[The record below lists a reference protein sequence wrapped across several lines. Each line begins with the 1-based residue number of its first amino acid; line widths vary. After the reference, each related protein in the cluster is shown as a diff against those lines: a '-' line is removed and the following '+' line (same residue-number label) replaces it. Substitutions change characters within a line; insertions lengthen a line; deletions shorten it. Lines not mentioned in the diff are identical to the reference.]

1 MTIASTTS
9 PTESKKER
17 TSFSLLTEPWLL
29 ARSQSGEVEQVSLL
43 KAFERAHEITGL
55 GGEIPTQEAAC
66 LRLMLAILYRAINV
80 PEGEEMATWEH
91 LWEQRRL
98 PVEQIHSYLLS
109 HADRFDL
116 IHPHTPFYQVA
127 ELHTASN
134 KTSGLGK
141 IIAEVPDGA
150 QFFTTRAGQA
160 TDRLSFAEAARW
172 LVHVHAYDCSG
183 IKSGA
188 VGDDRVKGGKG
199 YPIGIGFTGWLGLII
214 LEGRTLAETL
224 LLNLSLRFWRANDL
238 PPWEREP
245 NSAATDLTHPQ
256 PQGPVEAATWQG
268 RRVRLI
274 HNGFDVVDVVLAN
287 GDPLMPQNR
296 QTVEPMTSWRF
307 SEPQTKKANGITT
320 YMPLT
325 HQPSRA
331 LWRGLGSVLGERTS
345 QAATKANTAAFLRA
359 GSLEWLSDLVDDGI
373 VKRDFP
379 MRFRAIGMEYG
390 SQSASVTAVIDDRL
404 ELAPA
409 VIADPL
415 VRRQAIDAVDAAE
428 EAVRALGR
436 LATNL
441 ADASGRHLLPGM
453 EDGPR
458 SRAGEMAYTLLDL
471 PYRTWVGTLT
481 ATNIDERRQ
490 AWQQTVWRIANRVAG
505 ELVQAAGT
513 PALVGRTVNS
523 NYLNTPIAENFF
535 RAALKKALPY
545 AFPQGTQTDE
555 PEPKGEPSSE
565 NKEQQ

>member
-1 MTIASTTS
+1 MTIAPTTS
-9 PTESKKER
+9 STEPKKKH
-17 TSFSLLTEPWLL
+17 TSFNLLTEPWLL
-29 ARSQSGEVEQVSLL
+29 ARSQSGEVEQIGLL
-43 KAFERAHEITGL
+43 EAFERAHQITGL

-66 LRLMLAILYRAINV
+66 LRLMLAILYRAIDV
-80 PEGEEMATWEH
+80 PEGEEMTTWEQ

-98 PVEQIHSYLLS
+98 PVEQVCPYLMK

-116 IHPHTPFYQVA
+116 LHPRTPFFQVA
-127 ELHTASN
+127 GLHTASG

-141 IIAEVPDGA
+141 IIAELPDGA
-150 QFFTTRAGQA
+150 PFFTTRAGQSSEQ
-160 TDRLSFAEAARW
+160 LSFAEAARW
-172 LVHVHAYDCSG
+172 LVHVQAYDYSG

-199 YPIGIGFTGWLGLII
+199 YPIGVGFTGWLGLII
-214 LEGRTLAETL
+214 LEGKTLAETL
-224 LLNLSLRFWRANDL
+224 LLNLSLRFWRADDL

-245 NSAATDLTHPQ
+245 VGAEIDLTHPQ
-256 PQGPVEAATWQG
+256 PRGPVSAATWQG

-274 HNGFDVVDVVLAN
+274 HDGFNVVDVLLAN
-287 GDPLMPQNR
+287 GDPLGPQNR

-307 SEPQTKKANGITT
+307 SEPQTKKANGVTT
-320 YMPLT
+320 YMPLA

-331 LWRGLGSVLGERTS
+331 LWRGLGSMLGERVS
-345 QAATKANTAAFLRA
+345 QAATKANAAAFLRA
-359 GSLEWLSDLVDDGI
+359 GNLEWLSDLVDDGI

-379 MRFRAIGMEYG
+379 MRFRAVGMEYG
-390 SQSASVTAVIDDRL
+390 AQSASVTAVIDDRL

-453 EDGPR
+453 EDGAR
-458 SRAGEMAYTLLDL
+458 ARAGETTYALLDL

-481 ATNIDERRQ
+481 AENLDERRQ
-490 AWQQTVWRIANRVAG
+490 AWQQTVWHIANRVAS
-505 ELVQAAGT
+505 ELAQAAGT

-523 NYLNTPIAENFF
+523 RYLNTSIAENFF
-535 RAALKKALPY
+535 CAALKKALPY
-545 AFPQGTQTDE
+545 AFPQEKQTDE
-555 PEPKGEPSSE
+555 PKIESPSDD
-565 NKEQQ
+565 KEQQ